1 MRRAQPDILAVA
13 ISSPRKEQFLDRW
26 QAHMRVPFAM
36 GVGGTFDVVA
46 GRVRRAPVL
55 MQRIGLEWLARV
67 AQEPRRMFRRY
78 FVDSLP
84 FFCILGR
91 ALGMRA
97 LRRPA
102 RLIFPIAIAT
112 LAISEVAES

>member
-1 MRRAQPDILAVA
+1 MRCMSTGA
-13 ISSPRKEQFLDRW
+13 
-26 QAHMRVPFAM
+26 
-36 GVGGTFDVVA
+36 
-46 GRVRRAPVL
+46 
-55 MQRIGLEWLARV
+55 
-67 AQEPRRMFRRY
+67 RRMFRRY